1 MDSSSS
7 SPSSVV
13 QINNN
18 NNNDNINNI
27 NNSTMCSFCGHIGHD
42 IRSCESP
49 EIRTIEQ
56 SFAQLYIDNLCES
69 TYLQLNEAQTEEFFV
84 YKMTSRYLLRY
95 IRVVAVTTGLA
106 RASGFTKADYA
117 TLIYGLYRQVFFNI
131 AFDNNSSES
140 NTNNINSY
148 VRNLID
154 EFNLAATTVN
164 TNTNTNTNIINDLK
178 SFRFDISLILD
189 TNSDTSSNTICEC
202 GICLE
207 QNIEKKNMVNLN
219 CNHSFCGNCVVRVLE
234 MTSPSKIPCCAFC
247 RTNIVNIKTN
257 NSDNYTQL
265 AEFCK
270 EI

>member
-13 QINNN
+13 QINIT
-18 NNNDNINNI
+18 DNIN

-49 EIRTIEQ
+49 EILTIEQ

-117 TLIYGLYRQVFFNI
+117 TLIYGLYRQMFLNI
-131 AFDNNSSES
+131 ALGNYVPNNDSET
-140 NTNNINSY
+140 NTNTTNYI
-148 VRNLID
+148 RNLID
-154 EFNLAATTVN
+154 EFNLAAATV
-164 TNTNTNTNIINDLK
+164 NTNTNIINDLK
-178 SFRFDISLILD
+178 SFRFDIGLNLD
-189 TNSDTSSNTICEC
+189 TNSDISSNTNCEC

-234 MTSPSKIPCCAFC
+234 MSSPSKIPCCAFC
-247 RTNIVNIKTN
+247 RTNIVNIETSS
-257 NSDNYTQL
+257 SDNYTQL

-270 EI
+270 TI

>member
-1 MDSSSS
+1 MDSSSSS

-13 QINNN
+13 QINIT
-18 NNNDNINNI
+18 DNINNS
-27 NNSTMCSFCGHIGHD
+27 NNNTMCSFCGHIGHD

-49 EIRTIEQ
+49 EIITIEQ

-84 YKMTSRYLLRY
+84 YKMTSRYSLRY

-117 TLIYGLYRQVFFNI
+117 TLIYGLYRQMFLNI
-131 AFDNNSSES
+131 ALGNYVPNNDSE
-140 NTNNINSY
+140 TNITGY

-154 EFNLAATTVN
+154 EFNLAAATV
-164 TNTNTNTNIINDLK
+164 NTNTNIINDLK
-178 SFRFDISLILD
+178 SFRFDIGLNLD
-189 TNSDTSSNTICEC
+189 TNSHTSSNTNCEC

-207 QNIEKKNMVNLN
+207 QNIEKKNMVKLN
-219 CNHSFCGNCVVRVLE
+219 CNHLFCCNCIVRVLE
-234 MTSPSKIPCCAFC
+234 MTSPSNIPCCAFC
-247 RTNIVNIKTN
+247 RTNIVNIETSS
-257 NSDNYTQL
+257 SDNYTQL

-270 EI
+270 TI